1 MPVAVIGGWLWSY
14 SVSKS
19 VVNLGRLAKHFQ
31 NRVLTADGTDGT
43 CESQIVALP
52 GAKSVPR
59 IDQKVQCDQGPGSHK
74 ALSIAMGEWHRG
86 PTATS
91 ERVLRW
97 VTDRR

>member
-52 GAKSVPR
+52 RARVCLESTKERSATRVRVPTR
-59 IDQKVQCDQGPGSHK
+59 PY
-74 ALSIAMGEWHRG
+74 R
-86 PTATS
+86 
-91 ERVLRW
+91 
-97 VTDRR
+97 